1 MHAVTALLA
10 ASLLLAVAPAPA
22 SDIDY
27 AQSRIG
33 FTFRQMN
40 VPVEGSFRKF
50 HARLRF
56 DDKHPETSRAEFEV
70 DLASIDTGAPD
81 GDTEAQRKLWFDT
94 ATHPTAKFVSSSVK
108 RLAPDRYEI
117 TGKLTLK
124 GRTRDLSV
132 PVELTRAGADRRF
145 TGSFVLKRLEYA
157 IGEGPWADVETVAD
171 EVQVRFRIVQRAG
184 GGKP

>member
-1 MHAVTALLA
+1 MKTVTALLA
-10 ASLLLAVAPAPA
+10 TGLLLATAPAPA

-33 FTFRQMN
+33 FTFKQMN

-50 HARLRF
+50 RAQMRF
-56 DDKHPETSRAEFEV
+56 DDQRPEASRAEIEV

-81 GDTEAQRKLWFDT
+81 GDSEAQRKPWFDT
-94 ATHPTAKFVSSSVK
+94 ATHPTAKFVSSGVK

-117 TGKLTLK
+117 TGKLTIK
-124 GRTRDLSV
+124 GRARDLKV
-132 PVELTRAGADRRF
+132 PVELTRAGATRSF
-145 TGSFVLKRLEYA
+145 AGSFVLKRLEYA

-171 EVQVRFRIVQRAG
+171 EVQVRFRIVQRVAA
-184 GGKP
+184 KP

>member
-1 MHAVTALLA
+1 MKAIATLLATGLLLA
-10 ASLLLAVAPAPA
+10 AASASA

-33 FTFRQMN
+33 FTFTQMN

-50 HARLRF
+50 RAQMRF
-56 DDKHPETSRAEFEV
+56 DDKRPEAARAEIEV

-81 GDTEAQRKLWFDT
+81 GDTEAQRKPWFDS
-94 ATHPTAKFVSSSVK
+94 ATHPTARFVSSNVK

-117 TGKLTLK
+117 AGTLTLK
-124 GRTRDLSV
+124 GRARDLKI
-132 PVELTRAGADRRF
+132 PVDVTRAGAERRF
-145 TGSFVLKRLEYA
+145 TGGFVLKRLEFS

-171 EVQVRFRIVQRAG
+171 AVQVRFRIVQRAAA
-184 GGKP
+184 KP